1 MCFVL
6 TDLLKAACFVL
17 ILANLG
23 KVISVCS
30 VMASPYL
37 ITVLTLIIQ
46 QLQLSWRR
54 VIKLI
59 ENVMP
64 VS

>member
-6 TDLLKAACFVL
+6 TDLLKAACFEL

-30 VMASPYL
+30 VVASPYL
-37 ITVLTLIIQ
+37 ITVLTYY
-46 QLQLSWRR
+46 STTA
-54 VIKLI
+54 VKL
-59 ENVMP
+59 ETCDKAD
-64 VS
+64 

>member
-1 MCFVL
+1 MQP
-6 TDLLKAACFVL
+6 CFVL
-17 ILANLG
+17 ILASLG
-23 KVISVCS
+23 KVIPVCS
-30 VMASPYL
+30 VLASPYL
-37 ITVLTLIIQ
+37 ITALPFIIQ
-46 QLQLSWRR
+46 QLQLRQGC

>member
-6 TDLLKAACFVL
+6 TDLLKAACFEL

-30 VMASPYL
+30 VVASPYL
-37 ITVLTLIIQ
+37 ITVLTYY
-46 QLQLSWRR
+46 STTA
-54 VIKLI
+54 VKL
-59 ENVMP
+59 EP
-64 VS
+64 CDKAD